1 MKIGYA
7 RVSTEE
13 QTLDLQID
21 ALQMAQC
28 DRVFKDEGISAVA
41 ANRPGWESALA
52 ALEGGDTLVIWKLD
66 RAFRSTV
73 DAILTLDRLRDRGI
87 EFQCIT
93 MQIETSTPEGRKWYR
108 DTASWAEYE
117 RELISQRT
125 KAGMAAAKRRGKHIG
140 RPKALTIEQI
150 NHAREAIANGET
162 VSGMAG
168 VLKVNRKT
176 LATALKR
183 QEGKIGHA

>member
-7 RVSTEE
+7 RVSTDE
-13 QTLDLQID
+13 QLLDMQLD
-21 ALQMAQC
+21 ALQAVKC
-28 DRVFKDEGISAVA
+28 DQIFKDEGISAIA
-41 ANRPGWESALA
+41 ANRQGWESALQ
-52 ALEGGDTLVIWKLD
+52 ALDDGDTLVIWKLD

-73 DAILTLDRLRDRGI
+73 DAILTLDNLRDRGI

-93 MQIETSTPEGRKWYR
+93 MQIDTSTPEGRKWYR

-125 KAGMAAAKRRGKHIG
+125 KAGMAAANRRGKHVG
-140 RPKALTIEQI
+140 RPKALTDEQI
-150 NHAREAIANGET
+150 NHAQSAIAAGET

-168 VLKVNRKT
+168 VLNVNRKT
-176 LATALKR
+176 LSNALR
-183 QEGKIGHA
+183 QHGVRSHA